1 MRNDFPV
8 ILDKFIKTFYEF
20 EDCIR
25 NVKKTDPFE
34 YNEGFEN
41 NLEKLVTMKIYQT
54 KAFSI
59 LLNNFPESAISLL
72 KRRYL
77 SVDLKNSPR
86 DQVADLAFLLSHI
99 REILGDKKLNEVL
112 NCPEFIQS
120 NKDYYRVKEAIEF
133 ALEEDE

>member
-8 ILDKFIKTFYEF
+8 ILNKFIKTFYEL

-25 NVKKTDPFE
+25 EVNKSDHFE
-34 YNEGFEN
+34 YKEDFEV

-54 KAFSI
+54 KIFAI

-86 DQVADLAFLLSHI
+86 DQVADLAFLFSHV

-133 ALEEDE
+133 ALDEDE

>member
-8 ILDKFIKTFYEF
+8 ILNKFIKTFYEL
-20 EDCIR
+20 EDCIKD
-25 NVKKTDPFE
+25 VKKSDRFE
-34 YNEGFEN
+34 SNKDFEA
-41 NLEKLVTMKIYQT
+41 NLEKLITMKIYQT
-54 KAFSI
+54 KMFAI
-59 LLNNFPESAISLL
+59 LLNNSPESAISLL

-86 DQVADLAFLLSHI
+86 DQVADLAFLFSHI
-99 REILGDKKLNEVL
+99 KEILGDKKLNEVL
-112 NCPEFIQS
+112 NFPEFTQS